1 MHAFP
6 DASAVVRALAP
17 DEPVILNRPHAAARA
32 ARFFVEKFPGKSL
45 YAVKA
50 NPSPELLRVLWA
62 NGVTH
67 YDVASIA
74 EVRLVR
80 SVLPEAVLC
89 FMHPVKTAGAIAE
102 AYHTHGVR
110 VFSLDTQDELD
121 KIVIATTDADGRR
134 AEDLSL
140 LVRLRVSSEFAELSL
155 ASKFGIDLADSAP
168 LLQAARQHCDALGI
182 CFHVGSQAMTP
193 FAFIQAFERVRAR

>member
-1 MHAFP
+1 MQHFP
-6 DASAVVRALAP
+6 DAKAVARTLAP

-50 NPSPELLRVLWA
+50 NPSPDLLRVLWD

-80 SVLPEAVLC
+80 ATLPQAVL
-89 FMHPVKTAGAIAE
+89 
-102 AYHTHGVR
+102 
-110 VFSLDTQDELD
+110 
-121 KIVIATTDADGRR
+121 
-134 AEDLSL
+134 L
-140 LVRLRVSSEFAELSL
+140 L
-155 ASKFGIDLADSAP
+155 P
-168 LLQAARQHCDALGI
+168 
-182 CFHVGSQAMTP
+182 
-193 FAFIQAFERVRAR
+193 